1 MLYYYDKKDDIIIVD
16 YDDGLEDTLIIKRVI
31 AVGGDHLDIK
41 NNEVYI
47 NGKKLK
53 EVVAYTPLDRIVLET
68 DAPYLAPTPFRGK
81 RNCSAYLTYVAQEIA
96 NIKGIDVDKVYEVT
110 FANGKRLYRMQSE
123 SEN

>member
-1 MLYYYDKKDDIIIVD
+1 MKAENAKNI
-16 YDDGLEDTLIIKRVI
+16 GGVI
-31 AVGGDHLDIK
+31 HCFSYGKELAKQYLDMGFFIGVGGVVTFK
-41 NNEVYI
+41 

-53 EVVAYTPLDRIVLET
+53 EVVAYIPLDRIVLET